1 MRDWLICVRSYEKFY
16 NNVVWFSMRCWV
28 RGQRLLT
35 HSLYMV
41 SLYMFSNGIIQKYS
55 YRTCFYVGSIFK
67 MRHREITATIYT
79 LKNAIHAITVFIL
92 FWSAIVKPGNP
103 LIVIK
108 GVDMAWKRK
117 NP

>member
-1 MRDWLICVRSYEKFY
+1 
-16 NNVVWFSMRCWV
+16 
-28 RGQRLLT
+28 
-35 HSLYMV
+35 
-41 SLYMFSNGIIQKYS
+41 
-55 YRTCFYVGSIFK
+55 